1 MSRENSSN
9 NGVTWTADNSGSD
22 NTQIT
27 DANKNSVRAVS
38 KPSMRSWN
46 NVQTGNCYAN
56 AYNYD
61 RAKESHLVKNSE
73 WGATVYLAHSQ
84 YGRNGYEL
92 DVNNNGQYITGNGGG
107 VVGSKSS
114 APTNVINRYDT
125 AIGAKASTTGNI
137 YGIYDMSGCLQNQVQ
152 HLTNLVYKVS

>member
-1 MSRENSSN
+1 M
-9 NGVTWTADNSGSD
+9 
-22 NTQIT
+22 
-27 DANKNSVRAVS
+27 
-38 KPSMRSWN
+38 
-46 NVQTGNCYAN
+46 
-56 AYNYD
+56 
-61 RAKESHLVKNSE
+61 
-73 WGATVYLAHSQ
+73 GATVYLAHSQ

-137 YGIYDMSGCLQNQVQ
+137 YGIYDMSGCASEPSAAFNKFGLQSVLTATNNVYMTEAAKMQVEIM
-152 HLTNLVYKVS
+152 